1 MLRKIKEIIRLFWE
15 MEFIRFAFAGAINTL
30 AGWLVMTLFGNLIIT
45 APLQIG
51 SLSIP
56 VDMLAILFEFICCF
70 PLAYTLQAKIAF
82 RQKWELKRMFL
93 YITTILPNILI
104 QWILAAVIPS
114 EGLHPLLRNAIIV
127 IVPLPIMFFII
138 KFVVTPIKSLR
149 RKSAD
154 EQGSEEKKDDND
166 I

>member
-1 MLRKIKEIIRLFWE
+1 MLRKIKELIRFFWE
-15 MEFIRFAFAGAINTL
+15 MEFIRFVFAGAINTL

-51 SLSIP
+51 SLCVP

-70 PLAYTLQAKIAF
+70 PLAYTMQAKIAF
-82 RQKWELKRMFL
+82 RQRWELKRMFL

-104 QWILAAVIPS
+104 QWLLAAVLPS

-138 KFVVTPIKSLR
+138 KCVVTPLKSLR

-154 EQGSEEKKDDND
+154 ERSEEQKDDND

>member
-1 MLRKIKEIIRLFWE
+1 

-45 APLQIG
+45 APLVIG
-51 SLSIP
+51 DISIP

-93 YITTILPNILI
+93 YITTILPNIVI
-104 QWILAAVIPS
+104 QWIMAALIP
-114 EGLHPLLRNAIIV
+114 EGGMHPLLRNAV
-127 IVPLPIMFFII
+127 IVLIPLPIMFFII
-138 KFVVTPIKSLR
+138 KFVVTPIKS
-149 RKSAD
+149 A
-154 EQGSEEKKDDND
+154 KKAKGEDKDGND